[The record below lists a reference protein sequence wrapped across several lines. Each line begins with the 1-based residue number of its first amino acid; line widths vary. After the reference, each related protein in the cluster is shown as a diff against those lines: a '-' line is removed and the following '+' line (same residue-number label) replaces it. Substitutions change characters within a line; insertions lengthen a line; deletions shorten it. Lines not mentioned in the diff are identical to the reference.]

1 MKKRFLPVLLVM
13 FIIAAM
19 IPTFALADSSEMS
32 GKEFLALEKNGVIN
46 MTGNVTLTSS
56 AVIRGDLI
64 IRLNGYSLSRDTSNS
79 NSLGVL
85 LLDISSGSV
94 TIVGPG
100 TITGGEYR
108 KIRYFMMPKGV
119 VAVAGSASLTIKD
132 GAVISGGKIESNSF
146 AACPQ
151 LQRIARCI
159 RG

>member
-1 MKKRFLPVLLVM
+1 MLML
-13 FIIAAM
+13 
-19 IPTFALADSSEMS
+19 SSEEGINEKAVFARSFGDVYHCGDDSDLCPGRQQRKS

-100 TITGGEYR
+100 TITGGEYGR
-108 KIRYFMMPKGV
+108 IRNIMPKGV

-132 GAVISGGKIESNSF
+132 GAVISGGKDWEQQHQSR
-146 AACPQ
+146 
-151 LQRIARCI
+151 L
-159 RG
+159 

>member
-64 IRLNGYSLSRDTSNS
+64 IQLNGYTLSRDTSNS

-94 TIVGPG
+94 TIVVLSLAGNM
-100 TITGGEYR
+100 GELDILCR
-108 KIRYFMMPKGV
+108 KALLLLLEAQV
-119 VAVAGSASLTIKD
+119 
-132 GAVISGGKIESNSF
+132 
-146 AACPQ
+146 
-151 LQRIARCI
+151 LQ
-159 RG
+159 

>member
-1 MKKRFLPVLLVM
+1 
-13 FIIAAM
+13 
-19 IPTFALADSSEMS
+19 MS
-32 GKEFLALEKNGVIN
+32 GKEFLALEENGVIN

-108 KIRYFMMPKGV
+108 RIRYFMPKGV

-132 GAVISGGKIESNSF
+132 GAVISGGKIESNSTNGDF
-146 AACPQ
+146 NTINFSGSGTLTIENSTVTGLDYDDREAGTAVY
-151 LQRIARCI
+151 LSLIHI
-159 RG
+159 